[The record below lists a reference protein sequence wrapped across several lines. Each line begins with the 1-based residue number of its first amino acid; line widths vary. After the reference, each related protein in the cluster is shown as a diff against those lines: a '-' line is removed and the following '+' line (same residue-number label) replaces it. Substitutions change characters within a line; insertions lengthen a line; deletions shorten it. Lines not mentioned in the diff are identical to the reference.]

1 MLKVRFA
8 PSPTGSLHLGSART
22 ALFNFLFA
30 RNKKGRFVL
39 RIEDSDR
46 ERSDKKLVAEI
57 LEDLRWLGLQ
67 WDEGPYFQSERID
80 LYKKYAEKLLS
91 EGKAYKAG
99 SGERET
105 GSGQKTEA
113 IIFKVHPQ
121 KIKINDLIYEEIE
134 FDTSVL
140 KDQVLMKS
148 DGSPT
153 YNFACVID
161 DHQLGIT
168 HIIRGDDHISNTP
181 KQIMFYQAL
190 GWQIPEFA
198 HIPLIME
205 PGGGRLSKRYGA
217 TAVGEYRQKGYLPE
231 ALINYLALLGWA
243 PAGTREIVSLD
254 EMISKFSLSKI
265 NKTKAIFNIDK
276 LNWLN
281 AQYIKQTETKRMV
294 ELCIPFLRKDGLI
307 SNDYDFSHLEKII
320 DLFKGRLKYLSQISE
335 MADYFFLPAR
345 LKYSKEAKTV
355 IEKLD
360 KKIWQEL
367 IKRLDNIDDFTPL
380 EKAADF
386 NQRSLSIKGDGG
398 LKPPSPQTVRER
410 SSLRGFTA
418 ENVEKACREII
429 AEKGIKGAELIHPL
443 RAALT
448 NMPVGP
454 GLFELISVLGK
465 KKVIERLKV
474 CLATLGI

>member
-367 IKRLDNIDDFTPL
+367 IKRLDNIDDFTP
-380 EKAADF
+380 
-386 NQRSLSIKGDGG
+386 
-398 LKPPSPQTVRER
+398 
-410 SSLRGFTA
+410 
-418 ENVEKACREII
+418 
-429 AEKGIKGAELIHPL
+429 
-443 RAALT
+443 
-448 NMPVGP
+448 
-454 GLFELISVLGK
+454 
-465 KKVIERLKV
+465 
-474 CLATLGI
+474 

>member
-30 RNKKGRFVL
+30 GNKKGRFVL

-46 ERSDKKLVAEI
+46 ERSDKKLVEEI

-80 LYKKYAEKLLS
+80 LYKKYAEKLLN
-91 EGKAYKAG
+91 EGKAYLEKAQ
-99 SGERET
+99 SAKRKAQ
-105 GSGQKTEA
+105 SAA
-113 IIFKVHPQ
+113 IVFKVHPQ
-121 KIKINDLIYEEIE
+121 KIKINDLIYGEIE

-161 DHQLGIT
+161 DHQLRIT

-217 TAVGEYRQKGYLPE
+217 TAVGEYRQKGYLSE

-307 SNDYDFSHLEKII
+307 SNDYDFSHLEKIV
-320 DLFKGRLKYLSQISE
+320 DLFKGRLKYLSQISA

-355 IEKLD
+355 IKKLD
-360 KKIWQEL
+360 KEIWQEL

-380 EKAADF
+380 EKAVDF
-386 NQRSLSIKGDGG
+386 NRRSLPIKGDGG
-398 LKPPSPQTVRER
+398 LKPPSPQTLRER
-410 SSLRGFTA
+410 SSPTGFTA
-418 ENVEKACREII
+418 DNVEKACREII

-465 KKVIERLKV
+465 KKAIERLKV